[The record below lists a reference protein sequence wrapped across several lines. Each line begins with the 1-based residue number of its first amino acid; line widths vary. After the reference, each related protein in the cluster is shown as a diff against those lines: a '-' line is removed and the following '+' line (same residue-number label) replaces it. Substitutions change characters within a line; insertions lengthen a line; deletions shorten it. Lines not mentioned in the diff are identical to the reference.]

1 MRRSTSFGMWISR
14 TSHIIMCDC
23 DSLQDWSN
31 SAIKVVITKSAMSQT
46 MALSNCKLTTSS
58 CFPKQGSS
66 HPNPTH
72 QAARYKTNNTLT
84 NRLPRVQRHVH
95 NNHQSSLKCS
105 LFVAFKSRTH
115 TPSRR
120 MCNPQSYVISGTSAS
135 RPLACIFRLVY
146 TLACV
151 IAHGSV
157 KELDQRAYFRCSE
170 ATSGRRANCSGRPSE
185 PWIWTT
191 EKANR
196 SQPLRDQTTSTLICS
211 SSPTQTA
218 RSRFPSAC
226 MSVCLC
232 LRLCI
237 SACLSFFLPQ
247 VSKSLQVINVCIR
260 VYACMS
266 VCMYV
271 YMFLWTY
278 H

>member
-95 NNHQSSLKCS
+95 NNHQSSLKFS
-105 LFVAFKSRTH
+105 LFLAFKSRTH

-146 TLACV
+146 TLLAWSLT
-151 IAHGSV
+151 GRWKNSTR
-157 KELDQRAYFRCSE
+157 EP
-170 ATSGRRANCSGRPSE
+170 TSGAVKRLPVDGRTFPVVRASPEFGRRRKLTALSRWETRLRQHWFVLP
-185 PWIWTT
+185 PPH
-191 EKANR
+191 R
-196 SQPLRDQTTSTLICS
+196 QPEVG
-211 SSPTQTA
+211 SPL
-218 RSRFPSAC
+218 PVC
-226 MSVCLC
+226 LSVCVYVCVSLPV
-232 LRLCI
+232 
-237 SACLSFFLPQ
+237 CLSF
-247 VSKSLQVINVCIR
+247 
-260 VYACMS
+260 
-266 VCMYV
+266 
-271 YMFLWTY
+271 Y
-278 H
+278 HRCPNHFM